1 MSDLIHSEI
10 IFKDFESARRARNII
25 GDILTDKPDAHISVS
40 DMKMNLSGDFN
51 EKYFILAGV
60 DSEIDKEFYW
70 DKKNIKI
77 YEKEVDGK
85 VYYTFED
92 PKAPDV
98 V

>member
-10 IFKDFESARRARNII
+10 IFKDFDSARRAKNVVS
-25 GDILTDKPDAHISVS
+25 DILAKGDERVS
-40 DMKMNLSGDFN
+40 IDDLKNNLKGDFN
-51 EKYFILAGV
+51 EKYFTIAGI
-60 DSEIDKEFYW
+60 DPEIDKEFYW
-70 DKKNIKI
+70 DKKNPKI

>member
-1 MSDLIHSEI
+1 MSDLIHSEV
-10 IFKDFESARRARNII
+10 IFKDFDSARRARNVVS
-25 GDILTDKPDAHISVS
+25 DILAKGDDRVS
-40 DMKMNLSGDFN
+40 IDDLKNNLKGDFN

-70 DKKNIKI
+70 DKKNPKI